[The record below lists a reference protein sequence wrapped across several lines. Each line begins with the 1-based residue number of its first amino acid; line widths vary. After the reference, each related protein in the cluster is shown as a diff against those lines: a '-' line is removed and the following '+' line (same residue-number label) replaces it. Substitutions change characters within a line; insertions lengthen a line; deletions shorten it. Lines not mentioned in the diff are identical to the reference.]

1 MKLPPSIV
9 VRIEKSILANYVAKN
24 LKRDPYVSC
33 EFWTNSYCLVSSAK
47 NSVCKLSL
55 LLLPW
60 QQTMPQSEKKGIQS
74 KFSTRQVFPSTLF
87 CTFFFP
93 FPPST
98 MSSTRWTG
106 KNKEQSFAQT
116 LCFFNC
122 YCFMPHYVVS
132 YFRWVFW
139 FYASFNNCC
148 WLTFIHQK
156 RFVLFWMFI
165 STTVWFIFFDSEA
178 YLGTYLKQ
186 NCRLCILSVQ

>member
-1 MKLPPSIV
+1 MVMGSNLGYLLKSFLLYLKYLWFATSPFNYDTDFGKLC
-9 VRIEKSILANYVAKN
+9 YY
-24 LKRDPYVSC
+24 KRKENPLSYC

-122 YCFMPHYVVS
+122 YCFMPLYVVL
-132 YFRWVFW
+132 YFRW
-139 FYASFNNCC
+139 
-148 WLTFIHQK
+148 
-156 RFVLFWMFI
+156 
-165 STTVWFIFFDSEA
+165 
-178 YLGTYLKQ
+178 
-186 NCRLCILSVQ
+186 

>member
-1 MKLPPSIV
+1 M
-9 VRIEKSILANYVAKN
+9 VRNNRLSVLILFLLY
-24 LKRDPYVSC
+24 C

-116 LCFFNC
+116 LYFFNC
-122 YCFMPHYVVS
+122 YCNSCHSMLYHILGGF
-132 YFRWVFW
+132 FDW
-139 FYASFNNCC
+139 FYASFNKCC
-148 WLTFIHQK
+148 WLTFIYQK
-156 RFVLFWMFI
+156 RIMFY
-165 STTVWFIFFDSEA
+165 VF
-178 YLGTYLKQ
+178 KH
-186 NCRLCILSVQ
+186 

>member
-1 MKLPPSIV
+1 MCSERFNGLNVCDWSNSMKLPPSIWYV
-9 VRIEKSILANYVAKN
+9 LAVRMQGRILANYIAMN
-24 LKRDPYVSC
+24 LKRVPYVIVNF
-33 EFWTNSYCLVSSAK
+33 EQIHTALFRVQK

-116 LCFFNC
+116 LYFFNC
-122 YCFMPHYVVS
+122 YCFMPQYVVS
-132 YFRWVFW
+132 YFRWF
-139 FYASFNNCC
+139 
-148 WLTFIHQK
+148 
-156 RFVLFWMFI
+156 
-165 STTVWFIFFDSEA
+165 
-178 YLGTYLKQ
+178 
-186 NCRLCILSVQ
+186 

>member
-1 MKLPPSIV
+1 MFVICQILWNFPLQLWQHSIKDFGKLYCY
-9 VRIEKSILANYVAKN
+9 E
-24 LKRDPYVSC
+24 LKESPVCYC

-122 YCFMPHYVVS
+122 YCFMPQYVVS
-132 YFRWVFW
+132 YFRWD
-139 FYASFNNCC
+139 FYSMQV
-148 WLTFIHQK
+148 LTSAVDWHSYTQN
-156 RFVLFWMFI
+156 VLYYF
-165 STTVWFIFFDSEA
+165 
-178 YLGTYLKQ
+178 
-186 NCRLCILSVQ
+186 LCF

>member
-1 MKLPPSIV
+1 MFVIGQILWNFPFNCGTYLRNNFGKFCYQELK
-9 VRIEKSILANYVAKN
+9 KSPVCY
-24 LKRDPYVSC
+24 C

-122 YCFMPHYVVS
+122 YCLIPQYAVS
-132 YFRWVFW
+132 YFRW
-139 FYASFNNCC
+139 
-148 WLTFIHQK
+148 L
-156 RFVLFWMFI
+156 
-165 STTVWFIFFDSEA
+165 FDS
-178 YLGTYLKQ
+178 TQVLK
-186 NCRLCILSVQ
+186 IVD